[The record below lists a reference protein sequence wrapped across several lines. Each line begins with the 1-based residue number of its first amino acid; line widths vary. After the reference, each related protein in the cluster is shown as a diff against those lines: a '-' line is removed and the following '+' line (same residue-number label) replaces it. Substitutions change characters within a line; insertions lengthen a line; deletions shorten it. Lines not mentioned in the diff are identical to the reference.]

1 MFATGC
7 ESSGVQ
13 TLVAC
18 EGRDRL
24 HASCPAGQVI
34 NVIDGF
40 YGRAVP
46 DTELCPFG
54 RRQNDDTTCRSRS
67 SSTLV
72 NKLSFLMI
80 VLLMFFYYREIAVMK
95 THKITV
101 ISSTF

>member
-54 RRQNDDTTCRSRS
+54 GAQNDDVTCRSAS
-67 SSTLV
+67 SSAV
-72 NKLSFLMI
+72 VRK
-80 VLLMFFYYREIAVMK
+80 VLIFIHEHYWQ
-95 THKITV
+95 
-101 ISSTF
+101 SSSRKQTRR

>member
-54 RRQNDDTTCRSRS
+54 AAQIDDITCRSRS

-72 NKLSFLMI
+72 NKLSFLM
-80 VLLMFFYYREIAVMK
+80 
-95 THKITV
+95 
-101 ISSTF
+101 SC